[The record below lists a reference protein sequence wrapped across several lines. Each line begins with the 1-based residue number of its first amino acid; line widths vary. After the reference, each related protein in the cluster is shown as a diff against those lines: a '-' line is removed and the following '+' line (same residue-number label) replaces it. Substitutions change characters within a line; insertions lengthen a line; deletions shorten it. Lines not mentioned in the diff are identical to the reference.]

1 MELPL
6 QSPEL
11 SLPMKQSP
19 FLDGQML
26 IAMPTMGDPRFE
38 RSLIFM
44 CAHSENGAMG
54 IIVNKRAPMLSFAEL
69 LERLDITRNEEH
81 IKLPGAIE
89 SMPVQ
94 FGGPVEPGRG
104 FVLHTADYYSSET
117 TLPIDE
123 GVALTATLDILR
135 AIAQGTGPRRVL
147 LALGYAGWGPG
158 QLDDEIQRNGWLH
171 CPADEEL
178 LFGGDLESKYAAA
191 LRKIGVDPSMLS
203 ALSGHA

>member
-1 MELPL
+1 
-6 QSPEL
+6 
-11 SLPMKQSP
+11 MKQKKSS

-26 IAMPTMGDPRFE
+26 IAMPTMGDQRFE
-38 RSLIFM
+38 RSVIFM

-54 IIVNKRAPMLSFAEL
+54 IIVNKRAPMFSFGEL
-69 LERLDITRNEEH
+69 LERLDISPQAHRARLPEEV
-81 IKLPGAIE
+81 E
-89 SMPVQ
+89 SLPVQ

-123 GVALTATLDILR
+123 SVALTATLDILR
-135 AIAQGTGPRRVL
+135 AIAEGSGPRRVL

-178 LFGGDLESKYAAA
+178 LFGADLDGKYAAA
-191 LRKIGVDPSMLS
+191 LKKIGVDPSMLS
-203 ALSGHA
+203 GAAGHA

>member
-1 MELPL
+1 
-6 QSPEL
+6 
-11 SLPMKQSP
+11 MKQSP

-26 IAMPTMGDPRFE
+26 IAMPGMGDPRFE

-54 IIVNKRAPMLSFAEL
+54 IIVNKRAPMLSFGEL
-69 LERLDITRNEEH
+69 LARLDITPAQER
-81 IKLPGAIE
+81 IKVPDVVE

-104 FVLHTADYYSSET
+104 FVLHTADYYSSDT

-135 AIAQGTGPRRVL
+135 AIAEGSGPRRVL

-171 CPADEEL
+171 CAADEDL
-178 LFGGDLESKYAAA
+178 LFGSDLDSKYAAA

-203 ALSGHA
+203 GISGHA

>member
-1 MELPL
+1 
-6 QSPEL
+6 
-11 SLPMKQSP
+11 MKQKKSS

-26 IAMPTMGDPRFE
+26 IAMPTMGDQRFE
-38 RSLIFM
+38 RSVIFM

-54 IIVNKRAPMLSFAEL
+54 IIVNKRAPMFSFGEL
-69 LERLDITRNEEH
+69 LERLDISPQAHRARLPEEV
-81 IKLPGAIE
+81 E
-89 SMPVQ
+89 SLPVQ

-123 GVALTATLDILR
+123 SVALTATLDILR
-135 AIAQGTGPRRVL
+135 AIAEGSGPRRVL

-158 QLDDEIQRNGWLH
+158 QLDDEVQRNGWLH

-178 LFGGDLESKYAAA
+178 LFGADLDGKYAAA
-191 LRKIGVDPSMLS
+191 LKKIGVDPSMLS
-203 ALSGHA
+203 GAAGHA